1 MSEIT
6 VQLYDA
12 LNKHGHFPTF
22 PVGIK
27 LAKKGEKISQK
38 AKYPLKNMGTR
49 LSLCQGLTA
58 ARTFGWAI
66 AFRKEDHACPLASVF
81 LGHIKPDIFLQG
93 TIAGSYQ
100 DKEECAKV
108 MEASFPRWPLG
119 SIQEIW
125 MSPLNLCEFEPDLA
139 IIYGNPGQ
147 ILILIHAA
155 NFRRGSGIKSLSY
168 GRGGCATWIAGVIQS
183 NECTYMI
190 PGSGERVFAGTQDY
204 EMSFAI
210 PYSQFENLM
219 EGLEFLRKKRAYRYP
234 VPNLTIL
241 SQPKIPKE
249 YFSIDPDFNSDSADK

>member
-27 LAKKGEKISQK
+27 LAKEGERISQK
-38 AKYPLKNMGTR
+38 AKYPLKNIGNR

-58 ARTFGWAI
+58 VRTFGWAI

-119 SIQEIW
+119 SVQEIW
-125 MSPLNLCEFEPDLA
+125 MFPLNLCEFGPDLA

-155 NFRRGSGIKSLSY
+155 NFRRGSGIKSISY
-168 GRGGCATWIAGVIQS
+168 GRGGCATWIAGIIQS

-190 PGSGERVFAGTQDY
+190 SGSGERVFPGTQDY
-204 EMSFAI
+204 KMSFAI
-210 PYSQFENLM
+210 PYSQFKNLM
-219 EGLEFLRKKRAYRYP
+219 EGLEFMKKKGAYRYP
-234 VPNLTIL
+234 VPNLSIL
-241 SQPKIPKE
+241 SPPKIPKE
-249 YFSIDPDFNSDSADK
+249 YFSIDPDFSADSAEK